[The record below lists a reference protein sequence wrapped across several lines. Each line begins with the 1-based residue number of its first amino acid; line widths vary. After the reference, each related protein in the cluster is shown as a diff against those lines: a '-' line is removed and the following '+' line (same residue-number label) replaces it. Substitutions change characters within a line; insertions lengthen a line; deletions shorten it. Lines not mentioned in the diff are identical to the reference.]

1 MLDQDESDSLRI
13 AWAESDAD
21 ISACLPVLREFWP
34 QIGSQGDFVA
44 SVRGLQE
51 RGYRLLAAWFRHHV
65 IACAGYQLE
74 ENLISGRYL
83 HVSELVT
90 TERMRSRG
98 IGERLLD
105 KLFEEA
111 RKFDCQALM
120 LECGLR
126 NSRAHRF
133 YFREGLRIIAFR
145 FAVPLEFGPQQ
156 ND

>member
-13 AWAESDAD
+13 GWADSDAD
-21 ISACLPVLREFWP
+21 ISACLPVLCEFWP
-34 QIGSQGDFVA
+34 HIGSQGDFVA
-44 SVRGLQE
+44 RVRRLQE
-51 RGYRLLAAWFRHHV
+51 RGYRLLAAWFRHRV

-83 HVSELVT
+83 HISEVVT
-90 TERMRSRG
+90 TERLRSKG
-98 IGERLLD
+98 IGERLLR

-120 LECGLR
+120 PECGLR

-133 YFREGLRIIAFR
+133 YFREGLRITAFR
-145 FAVPLEFGPQQ
+145 FALPLEFGPQQ
-156 ND
+156 NN